1 MPLLHCSGLPS
12 SKVMV
17 SDLPW
22 EYRELVLR
30 ALFARMNASA
40 SKMTKKLPPVI
51 ERTEQPVA
59 VNDGDLDFLL

>member
-1 MPLLHCSGLPS
+1 
-12 SKVMV
+12 MV